1 MGIRKLL
8 SVAIFL
14 ATPILVNAQAPVFT
28 QVIVF
33 GDSLSDDGNIAH
45 RARDL
50 VGCTYPSINF
60 NYSDYRFTDET
71 NRPPEATLYVVTWN
85 HHLEDG
91 FFGLA
96 GTKIGHDQVTGS

>member
-14 ATPILVNAQAPVFT
+14 ATAILVNAQAPVFT

-45 RARDL
+45 RARAL
-50 VGCTYPSINF
+50 VGFSYPSSNF
-60 NYSDYRFTDET
+60 NYSDYRFTDDT
-71 NRPPEATLYVVTWN
+71 NTPPTPMPCT
-85 HHLEDG
+85 
-91 FFGLA
+91 FFGAAATISLMTIA
-96 GTKIGHDQVTGS
+96 RRA

>member
-14 ATPILVNAQAPVFT
+14 ATPILVNAQAPAFT

-45 RARDL
+45 RARDT
-50 VGCTYPSINF
+50 GSGFSYPSSNF
-60 NYSDYRFTDET
+60 NYSDYRFTDDT
-71 NRPPEATLYVVTWN
+71 NTVARSKFVCRV
-85 HHLEDG
+85 H
-91 FFGLA
+91 
-96 GTKIGHDQVTGS
+96 GTSNWKRHFSV